1 MPTKAI
7 IAISDALAPLTHMQR
22 VYVESR
28 FKGMSKI
35 ASATAAGCANPQKN
49 AYKIE
54 DSVSVKRAMAEIRE
68 VGAAE
73 VNFGVKD
80 AYDMYM
86 TAFHTAAT
94 SAEMTKAVDSM
105 VKLLGLAKPEV
116 KEIHQHHSGKV
127 DHNKVQDLTDQE
139 LLKLARLKPE
149 NDPFTI
155 EGEAIEVAEEID
167 GG

>member
-7 IAISDALAPLTHMQR
+7 IAIADALEPLTHMQR

-35 ASATAAGCANPQKN
+35 AAATAAGCANPQKN

-54 DSVSVKRAMAEIRE
+54 DSVSVKNAMAEIRA

-73 VNFGVKD
+73 VNFGVKE
-80 AYDMYM
+80 AYEMYM
-86 TAFHTAAT
+86 TSFHVAAT

-105 VKLLGLAKPEV
+105 VKLLGIAKPEV
-116 KEIHQHHSGKV
+116 KEIHTHHSGKV
-127 DHNKVQDLTDQE
+127 DHHKVVDLSDEE
-139 LLKLARLKPE
+139 LLKLANLKPE

-155 EGEAIEVAEEID
+155 EGEAITVEEVD